1 MLFERIFISSI
12 GIASFILIFVAWG
25 HVAPIAYDP
34 LGPRPYPVLL
44 LSLLV
49 ISCVYLVFR
58 PKRLSDKV
66 DTGFLNPL
74 ILKKVCL
81 TLLFFFIYAFTF
93 EFLGFILAT
102 TIMCFA
108 IGVLFG
114 GNIKASLISAISMS
128 VFCYLMFDYGLD
140 VPLPLGFFFSK

>member
-12 GIASFILIFVAWG
+12 GIACFVLLFIAWG
-25 HVAPIAYDP
+25 FVAPIAYDP

-49 ISCVYLVFR
+49 ISCIYLVFR
-58 PKRLSDKV
+58 PRKFADTV
-66 DTGFLNPL
+66 DVGFLNPL
-74 ILKKVCL
+74 IFKKVCL
-81 TLLFFFIYAFTF
+81 TLLFFFIYAVTF
-93 EFLGFILAT
+93 EFLGFILST

-108 IGVLFG
+108 IGILFG
-114 GNIKASLISAISMS
+114 GNKKASLISAISLS